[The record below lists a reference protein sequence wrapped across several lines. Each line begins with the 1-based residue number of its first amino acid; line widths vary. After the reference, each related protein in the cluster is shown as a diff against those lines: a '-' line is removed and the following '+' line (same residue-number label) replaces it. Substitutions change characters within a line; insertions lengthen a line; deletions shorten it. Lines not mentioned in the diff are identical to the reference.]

1 MRIQEKVYLCK
12 LLILLFSDRVTDV
25 TDKYNDFPCVRACVR
40 THGTF
45 QNISVTSV
53 TLSPS
58 YIIFGGSGEAVPI
71 AIRSDRISSAERP
84 FPSLYYSSSRLL
96 VKRTSFSRPTLQRY
110 KITTTL
116 PRPSTRYDYTNRTI
130 LCQKPAKSKKNT
142 HIWLISDRK

>member
-1 MRIQEKVYLCK
+1 MYLCK

-110 KITTTL
+110 KIIMVPATLRGTTRGYYGLKL
-116 PRPSTRYDYTNRTI
+116 PQTDNYN
-130 LCQKPAKSKKNT
+130 KKVT
-142 HIWLISDRK
+142 KLFGSL